1 MAASPPPIL
10 ARIERCGGRL
20 RDRAPDLVAGARFDV
35 FLAGARFAVRELVPL
50 RVDPARAGVL
60 LLVLLP
66 DDRGG
71 EPAPEVVLALARD
84 RGGEGTRVAMA
95 GEPTPSPH
103 QPHQSRAI
111 S

>member
-1 MAASPPPIL
+1 MIDGFGW
-10 ARIERCGGRL
+10 RFREREPERE
-20 RDRAPDLVAGARFDV
+20 AGARVVV
-35 FLAGARFAVRELVPL
+35 FLAGL
-50 RVDPARAGVL
+50 RVAVERLPVRAVDPPREAPERVDVL
-60 LLVLLP
+60 DVVLLP

-103 QPHQSRAI
+103 QPQQSRAEA
-111 S
+111 